1 MSMLTSLV
9 VVYSN
14 KVKQIQQLL
23 SQNPSFG
30 LRDVTKSAAGPS
42 LQSAT
47 VGKCKTVKRPSEEV
61 RPTLTEPAL
70 LKAECLLLFTL
81 DGLVA

>member
-1 MSMLTSLV
+1 MSMLIVAGWLA
-9 VVYSN
+9 VYRN

-30 LRDVTKSAAGPS
+30 LRDVTKSTVGPS

-47 VGKCKTVKRPSEEV
+47 VTKSKQPVKRPSEEV
-61 RPTLTEPAL
+61 RPMITEPAF
-70 LKAECLLLFTL
+70 LKARCLFLFM
-81 DGLVA
+81 